1 MTAISGA
8 QRTSTFGPTLPVEGL
23 CTDFNFVDN
32 SDILSCVGTTK
43 CGQVTSSRKS
53 GAILK
58 CRGTADVVAAVKF
71 ARDKTF
77 YR

>member
-8 QRTSTFGPTLPVEGL
+8 QRTSTFGSTLPVERL
-23 CTDFNFVDN
+23 CTDFNFVD

-71 ARDKTF
+71 TRDKTF